1 MLRVV
6 FVQASKIEVTKE
18 SENAAILFIASPE
31 SMALAGG
38 VWGGSRRPAI
48 ADVLAVAKPRGIL
61 LFRGDMRSI
70 APYCGCL
77 ARAKHRGLMPVLAGR
92 SHAAIAL
99 PRAGE
104 ASRPFPVRFGWL
116 SRGVM
121 KPEWSLRNGAKI
133 TSQVSAN
140 GRAESSPFQGG
151 VRHGGIDAGK
161 FLRRG
166 WIFPRVARRTK
177 CGNTSF

>member
-61 LFRGDMRSI
+61 LCPGRH
-70 APYCGCL
+70 AEH
-77 ARAKHRGLMPVLAGR
+77 RAILLMSCPC
-92 SHAAIAL
+92 
-99 PRAGE
+99 E
-104 ASRPFPVRFGWL
+104 ASRANACLGRTKSRGYCFASGGRSLAPISSPVRVAL
-116 SRGVM
+116 SWSYEARVEPAQRCENNFTSERQWASRIFTVSRRSPARG
-121 KPEWSLRNGAKI
+121 N
-133 TSQVSAN
+133 
-140 GRAESSPFQGG
+140 
-151 VRHGGIDAGK
+151 
-161 FLRRG
+161 
-166 WIFPRVARRTK
+166 
-177 CGNTSF
+177 

>member
-104 ASRPFPVRFGWL
+104 ASRPSCVALLWSYEAGVEPAQRCENNFTSERQWA
-116 SRGVM
+116 SR
-121 KPEWSLRNGAKI
+121 I
-133 TSQVSAN
+133 FTVS
-140 GRAESSPFQGG
+140 RRSP
-151 VRHGGIDAGK
+151 A
-161 FLRRG
+161 RG
-166 WIFPRVARRTK
+166 
-177 CGNTSF
+177 N